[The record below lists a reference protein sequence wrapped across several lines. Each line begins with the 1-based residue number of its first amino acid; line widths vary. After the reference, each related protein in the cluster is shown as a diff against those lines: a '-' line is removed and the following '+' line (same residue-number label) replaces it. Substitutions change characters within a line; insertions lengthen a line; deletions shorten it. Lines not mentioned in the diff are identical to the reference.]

1 MQIGTAQCVNKGMQ
15 RDYSMDKA
23 SQEFAYENHNIR
35 ITTTG
40 NESFLSV
47 TNEKSTIPYTPIK
60 VSLSL
65 VSNVDTDKMRWDFFV
80 RALSG
85 TDESVNVTVEFKD
98 INNNIIES
106 KDFSLVKHATF
117 SYHTNIKA
125 VKATIRSVN
134 AIITNYSASTNVEI
148 VNNCGYI
155 NSNIIGN
162 IIGSTTLGDYLI
174 LFTKDKE
181 NNIDFI
187 YKINCSDA
195 SYLSVIKL
203 YEGNLNFDI
212 ESPIECI
219 TSYEGDEVL
228 KVYWVD
234 GLNQPRYINVFPDT
248 TYPENT
254 SFDFVP
260 SIVEGVSVSIEKEYN
275 GTGQFNSG
283 VIQYYITYYKKFG
296 AETNAVYQS
305 PLYYI
310 SPSDRGGKVNENQTC
325 NFKITIQPETD
336 KYDYVRVYSLIRTSL
351 NNLQVAIVADASIN
365 KNDDGSFKEIQVL
378 DTNTN
383 TIPVDPT
390 DIMFLGGNTVI
401 ASTIEQ
407 KDNTLFL
414 GNIEELKTSFD
425 LQFIKN
431 KINALKTDNSRNF
444 TLKEDECH
452 LPESILKFKWKV
464 FGYNNESL
472 NSQYDYYN
480 QLNKDSYSIK
490 GFKHNEVYRFGF
502 QLQTATGEWTQT
514 IYLDDL
520 VCDKYPIL
528 KDEFTEIDNS
538 DYLLLS
544 NAEEVFSNY
553 MYLPYIWFDPSE
565 IFLGTDL
572 KDFISYRLVMAE
584 PSLQDRSI
592 VCQGYITPTLYNP
605 RLGNVSS
612 WNTKFNNEDNK
623 HWNNVLYLGKNN
635 EEQIVPTPKTDLD
648 LSLYTDDNIEL
659 KGYNISPENYS
670 DGWKLISIDII
681 YRALK
686 EGTVTTA
693 IEFIFNF
700 YNVDLGNKS
709 VTVWYGENYYDKY
722 FITSSGYFSG
732 DTTYYQRYN
741 AYKRAKSIAMLAS
754 YTTRVS
760 HESDDYGFP
769 IFSGETLKEYLESQL
784 KAVSLNLEDTVLHN
798 EGEFPQ
804 VSKNEA
810 KSKKVFEKRNTVDRK
825 YELSYI
831 EQEKNERENHYFI
844 DASTCNIFAPNFNEV
859 SPLIDDSNLKFRI
872 IGKADF
878 SKNVTS
884 FNLEGNNTIED
895 TNKDFSLNFK
905 FSGNLNEERKTFGLQ
920 SYPLWNSFSRESNDN
935 PSRYNWTFL
944 WNTNDLSKSGD
955 ELSTIKNKT
964 FANLYYSDNTIYAD
978 SSKILWKPKSL
989 SILKSI
995 TDSLTFINDAI
1006 YTKDVE
1012 DSMFPENEYIYYMDK
1027 PYESNFQPYNY
1038 KDTIKSKVEH
1048 KFDSVDIQY
1057 NTTNHILLQFD
1068 NYKNRVVTL
1077 PGYESKLES
1086 LWNGNTIDI
1095 INNSVLPLGETNYT
1109 NMVFQDA
1116 YSDKDNYFADNFSI
1130 IRGTAYYSYIG
1141 DKQFK
1146 NNDVVLYFYKEQGH
1160 VDINGNL
1167 TGDYY
1172 FGNKYDLPSFRIGI
1186 YKTEWNTIQDAFL
1199 FVEPRTLLES
1209 EKVGGVLDT
1218 FNDTALP
1225 ILQSKDIVFN
1235 FYHSD
1240 INNSTWEVY
1249 GKYQIDIVTENW
1261 NGEEVT
1267 RAVINNY
1274 NPFYINPINVEINNS
1289 LWICELYKDFNDF
1302 NPYGG
1307 TEQNAI
1313 ELNTFIPISSSTKIG
1328 SSCNGLEGDTY
1339 FQRWD
1344 SLRTYPNT
1352 EEQQGV
1358 VDVVSLMLETHENLD
1373 GRSDITRGRTDVD
1386 IIRPNNIQETI
1397 NEVYNQENN
1406 YITSVVLDEKFE
1418 DSTHPT
1424 LYTWSLTKQSLSD
1437 IDTWTSINLSRSAK
1451 LDGDKGVLTKI
1462 KRWNNNLLAFQERGL
1477 AVINFNQQTTISTDA
1492 GVPIEIAASGLV
1504 SGHYYISSTQGCK
1517 NKWSIIDS
1525 PYGIYFI
1532 DSYNKSINVFGSEGI
1547 KSLSTLNLFQDWI
1560 IENEKGVVW
1569 NHDNEG
1575 FKSFYDSIHKEVY
1588 FVNNETA
1595 LCYNELL
1602 SQFTSFY
1609 DYGKL
1614 NTMAVLNN
1622 SIYGIKNN
1630 NIHRMF
1636 EGDTYC
1642 NLFGIQV
1649 PYSITYKVNKDPFV
1663 DKTWTNVEYRA
1674 DIFDKGNINNNP
1686 IKTLQTFD
1694 TLEVW
1699 NEYQR
1704 GVYDMSK
1711 AKPRFRIWRA
1721 HIPRDTNEG
1730 RGLNRIRNPWIM
1742 LKLSK
1747 NSNTSDK
1754 RIEFHDLLVRY
1765 LY

>member
-1 MQIGTAQCVNKGMQ
+1 MQVGLAQCVNKGMQ

-23 SQEFAYENHNIR
+23 SQEFAYENRNIR
-35 ITTTG
+35 IVTNG

-47 TNEKSTIPYTPIK
+47 TNEKSTKEIT
-60 VSLSL
+60 LL
-65 VSNVDTDKMRWDFFV
+65 FDDGLAEFAEGFV
-80 RALSG
+80 ILGS
-85 TDESVNVTVEFKD
+85 
-98 INNNIIES
+98 
-106 KDFSLVKHATF
+106 
-117 SYHTNIKA
+117 
-125 VKATIRSVN
+125 ATIN
-134 AIITNYSASTNVEI
+134 
-148 VNNCGYI
+148 
-155 NSNIIGN
+155 
-162 IIGSTTLGDYLI
+162 DFLI
-174 LFTKDKE
+174 LFGTSEITNLDY
-181 NNIDFI
+181 I
-187 YKINCSDA
+187 YKIKIDHEVNEA
-195 SYLSVIKL
+195 YITTLYQGVLGFSVD
-203 YEGNLNFDI
+203 N
-212 ESPIECI
+212 PIECI

-234 GLNQPRYINVFPDT
+234 GLNQPRYINVFPDKI
-248 TYPENT
+248 YPENT

-260 SIVEGVSVSIEKEYN
+260 SIVEDVDVYIEKEYN
-275 GTGQFNSG
+275 GTGQFSSG

-310 SPSDRGGKVNENQTC
+310 SPSDRGGKINEDQTC
-325 NFKITIQPETD
+325 NFKITIQPKTD
-336 KYDYVRVYSLIRTSL
+336 KFDYVRVYSLIRTSL
-351 NNLQVAIVADASIN
+351 NNIQAAIVADAAIN

-383 TIPVDPT
+383 TITVDPT
-390 DIMFLGGNTVI
+390 DIMFLGGNTI
-401 ASTIEQ
+401 MASTIEQ
-407 KDNTLFL
+407 KDNTLFV
-414 GNIEELKTSFD
+414 GNVKELKASLD
-425 LQFIKN
+425 LKPIN
-431 KINALKTDNSRNF
+431 DKINDLKTDTSRNF
-444 TLKEDECH
+444 TLKEDERH

-464 FGYNNESL
+464 FGYDNNSL

-502 QLQTATGEWTQT
+502 QLQTITGEWTQT

-520 VCDKYPIL
+520 VCDKYPII
-528 KDEFTEIDNS
+528 KDEFIETDNE
-538 DYLLLS
+538 DYLLLT
-544 NAEEVFSNY
+544 NAEETFSNY

-565 IFLGTDL
+565 ILLDADL

-635 EEQIVPTPKTDLD
+635 EEQIVPTPKTELD
-648 LSLYTDDNIEL
+648 LSLYTDDDIEL
-659 KGYNISPENYS
+659 KGYNVSPEDNS
-670 DGWKLISIDII
+670 DGWKLTSLKIE
-681 YRALK
+681 YRCDYEWVGLDKIAFGK
-686 EGTVTTA
+686 VYFT
-693 IEFIFNF
+693 FYF
-700 YNVDLGNKS
+700 YNPNIGNKEIS
-709 VTVWYGENYYDKY
+709 CGLYRNTDDGTDIVE
-722 FITSSGYFSG
+722 SSL
-732 DTTYYQRYN
+732 QRYKT
-741 AYKRAKSIAMLAS
+741 YKLTKTAS
-754 YTTRVS
+754 LSKTYSEYITNGSEYVYSEILGEDVNHGYLYDYLCSCLKTTHISNVS
-760 HESDDYGFP
+760 R
-769 IFSGETLKEYLESQL
+769 
-784 KAVSLNLEDTVLHN
+784 EDHIIEN
-798 EGEFPQ
+798 EGEFPN
-804 VSKNEA
+804 VSKKEA
-810 KSKKVFEKRNTVDRK
+810 KSKDYFTKSNTVNRK
-825 YELSYI
+825 YELSYVD
-831 EQEKNERENHYFI
+831 EKKSERENHYFI
-844 DASTCNIFAPNFNEV
+844 NASTCNIFTPNFNEV
-859 SPLIDDSNLKFRI
+859 SSLIDDSNLKFRI

-878 SKNVTS
+878 SKNVTA
-884 FNLEGNNTIED
+884 FDLAGNNTIKD
-895 TNKDFSLNFK
+895 LNKDFPLNFK

-920 SYPLWNSFSRESNDN
+920 SYPLWNSFSRDSDDN

-964 FANLYYSDNTIYAD
+964 FANLYYSDSTIYAD
-978 SSKILWKPKSL
+978 SSKILWEPKSL
-989 SILKSI
+989 SNLKSI
-995 TDSLTFINDAI
+995 SDSLTFINDTI

-1012 DSMFPENEYIYYMDK
+1012 DSMFPQNQYIYYMDK

-1038 KDTIKSKVEH
+1038 KDTTRAEVEH
-1048 KFDSVDIQY
+1048 KFDSVNIQY
-1057 NTTNHILLQFD
+1057 NTSNHILLQFD
-1068 NYKNRVVTL
+1068 NYKNRIVTL

-1095 INNSVLPLGETNYT
+1095 ITNNVLPLGEVNYV
-1109 NMVFQDA
+1109 NNVFQDA
-1116 YSDKDNYFADNFSI
+1116 YPDKDDYFNANFSKY
-1130 IRGTAYYSYIG
+1130 GNTAYYYYNG
-1141 DKQFK
+1141 NKEFK
-1146 NNDVVLYFYKEQGH
+1146 NNEIVLYFYKEQLH
-1160 VDINGNL
+1160 VDINGNP

-1172 FGNKYDLPSFRIGI
+1172 FGSQNRLPSFKIGI
-1186 YKTEWNTIQDAFL
+1186 FKKVWTEGIENKFM
-1199 FVEPRTLLES
+1199 FVEPRTLLSS
-1209 EKVGGVLDT
+1209 ELFPGIKDSFKEVIK
-1218 FNDTALP
+1218 P
-1225 ILQSKDIVFN
+1225 ILETRDLVFN

-1240 INNSTWEVY
+1240 IVDNEWEVY
-1249 GKYQIDIVTENW
+1249 GKYQIDLITEKYDTQTI
-1261 NGEEVT
+1261 E

-1274 NPFYINPINVEINNS
+1274 NPFYINPINTEVNNS

-1313 ELNTFIPISSSTKIG
+1313 ELNTFIPISYATKFD
-1328 SSCNGLEGDTY
+1328 SFCNGLEGDTY

-1344 SLRTYPNT
+1344 SLRTYPAT

-1386 IIRPNNIQETI
+1386 NIRPNNIQETI
-1397 NEVYNQENN
+1397 NGVYNQENN

-1451 LDGDKGVLTKI
+1451 LDGDKGILTKI

-1532 DSYNKSINVFGSEGI
+1532 DSYNKSINIFNSEGI
-1547 KSLSTLNLFQDWI
+1547 KSISTLNLFQDWTV
-1560 IENEKGVVW
+1560 ENEKGIIW
-1569 NHDNEG
+1569 SPINNGG
-1575 FKSFYDSIHKEVY
+1575 FKSFYDSIHKEIY
-1588 FVNNETA
+1588 FINDKTA
-1595 LCYNELL
+1595 LCYNETMA
-1602 SQFTSFY
+1602 QFISFY
-1609 DYGKL
+1609 DYDKL
-1614 NTMAVLNN
+1614 NTMVLLGN

-1630 NIHRMF
+1630 TIHKMF

-1642 NLFGIQV
+1642 NLFNIQV
-1649 PYSITYKVNKDPFV
+1649 PYSMSYKINKDPLV
-1663 DKTWTNVEYRA
+1663 DKTWTNIEYRA
-1674 DIFDKGNINNNP
+1674 DIFDRGNINNNP
-1686 IKTLQTFD
+1686 NKTLQTFD

-1699 NEYQR
+1699 NEYQK
-1704 GVYDMSK
+1704 GSYSMSK
-1711 AKPRFRIWRA
+1711 AKPKFRIWRA
-1721 HIPRDTNEG
+1721 NIPRDINEG
-1730 RGLNRIRNPWIM
+1730 NGLNRIRNPWIM

-1747 NSNTSDK
+1747 NSNTSNK
-1754 RIEFHDLLVRY
+1754 RMEFHDLLVKY

>member
-1 MQIGTAQCVNKGMQ
+1 MQVGLAQCVNKGMQ

-23 SQEFAYENHNIR
+23 SQEFAYENKNIR

-40 NESFLSV
+40 NNSFLSV
-47 TNEKSTIPYTPIK
+47 TNEKSTKEITLLFEDG
-60 VSLSL
+60 VAE
-65 VSNVDTDKMRWDFFV
+65 FV
-80 RALSG
+80 EGFIILG
-85 TDESVNVTVEFKD
+85 SVT
-98 INNNIIES
+98 INN
-106 KDFSLVKHATF
+106 
-117 SYHTNIKA
+117 
-125 VKATIRSVN
+125 
-134 AIITNYSASTNVEI
+134 
-148 VNNCGYI
+148 
-155 NSNIIGN
+155 
-162 IIGSTTLGDYLI
+162 YLI
-174 LFTKDKE
+174 LFGTSEVEKTDY
-181 NNIDFI
+181 I
-187 YKINCSDA
+187 YKINIATEYDEC
-195 SYLSVIKL
+195 YIITL
-203 YEGNLNFDI
+203 YKGNLGFSAN
-212 ESPIECI
+212 SPIECI

-234 GLNQPRYINVFPDT
+234 GINQPRYINVFPDT

-260 SIVEGVSVSIEKEYN
+260 YIVEGVDVSIEKEYN

-310 SPSDRGGKVNENQTC
+310 SPSDRGGKINENQTC
-325 NFKITIQPETD
+325 NFKITINPKTD
-336 KYDYVRVYSLIRTSL
+336 RYDYVRVYSLIRTSL
-351 NNLQVAIVADASIN
+351 NNLQVSIVADASIN

-414 GNIEELKTSFD
+414 GNVEELKTSFD

-431 KINALKTDNSRNF
+431 RINTLKNDTSRNF
-444 TLKEDECH
+444 TLKEDEYH

-464 FGYNNESL
+464 FGYNSESL

-502 QLQTATGEWTQT
+502 QLQTITGEWTQT

-520 VCDKYPIL
+520 VCDKYPII
-528 KDEFTEIDNS
+528 KDEFVEIDNE

-544 NAEEVFSNY
+544 NTEEMFSNY

-565 IFLGTDL
+565 ILLDTDL

-648 LSLYTDDNIEL
+648 LSLYTNDNIEL
-659 KGYNISPENYS
+659 KGYNISPEDYS
-670 DGWKLISIDII
+670 DGWKLTSIDIV

-686 EGTVTTA
+686 DGTIVTET
-693 IEFIFNF
+693 EFVFNF

-709 VTVWYGENYYDKY
+709 VTVWYGENAYNKY
-722 FITSSGYFSG
+722 FRTYSGYFSG
-732 DTTYYQRYN
+732 DKAYYQRYN
-741 AYKRAKSIAMLAS
+741 AYKRAKSIALLAS
-754 YTTRVS
+754 YTTKVS
-760 HESDDYGFP
+760 KENDDYGFP
-769 IFSGETLKEYLESQL
+769 IFSGETLKEYLKSQL
-784 KAVSLNLEDTVLHN
+784 NAVSLNLDGLVLYN
-798 EGEFPQ
+798 EGEFPK
-804 VSKNEA
+804 VSKKEA
-810 KSKKVFEKRNTVDRK
+810 ESKKVFEKNNTVDRK

-831 EQEKNERENHYFI
+831 DQEKNERENHYFI
-844 DASTCNIFAPNFNEV
+844 DASTCNIFTPNFNEV
-859 SPLIDDSNLKFRI
+859 SSLIDDSNLKFRI

-884 FNLEGNNTIED
+884 FKLEGNNTIKD
-895 TNKDFSLNFK
+895 LNKDFPLNFK
-905 FSGNLNEERKTFGLQ
+905 FSGNLNEEKKTFGLQ
-920 SYPLWNSFSRESNDN
+920 SYPLWNSFSRDSDDN

-944 WNTNDLSKSGD
+944 WNTNDLSKAGD
-955 ELSTIKNKT
+955 DLSAIKNKT
-964 FANLYYSDNTIYAD
+964 FANLYYSDSTIYAD
-978 SSKILWKPKSL
+978 SSKILWQPKSL
-989 SILKSI
+989 SNLKSI
-995 TDSLTFINDAI
+995 SDSLTFINDTI

-1012 DSMFPENEYIYYMDK
+1012 DSMFPQNQYIYYMDK

-1038 KDTIKSKVEH
+1038 KDTIRDEVEY
-1048 KFDSVDIQY
+1048 KFDSVNIQY
-1057 NTTNHILLQFD
+1057 NTSNHILLQFD
-1068 NYKNRVVTL
+1068 NYKNRIVTL

-1095 INNSVLPLGETNYT
+1095 ITNNVLPLGEINYV
-1109 NMVFQDA
+1109 NNVFQDA
-1116 YSDKDNYFADNFSI
+1116 YPNKDNYFNTKFSKFG
-1130 IRGTAYYSYIG
+1130 GTAYYNYNG
-1141 DKQFK
+1141 NKEFN
-1146 NNDVVLYFYKEQGH
+1146 NNDIVIYFYKEQLY
-1160 VDINGNL
+1160 VDIDGNP

-1172 FGNKYDLPSFRIGI
+1172 FGTQHRLPSFKIGI
-1186 YKTEWNTIQDAFL
+1186 YKKKWSEGIENKFM
-1199 FVEPRTLLES
+1199 FVEPRTLLSS
-1209 EKVGGVLDT
+1209 ELLPGVKDS
-1218 FNDTALP
+1218 FKEIVKP
-1225 ILQSKDIVFN
+1225 ILETKDLVFN
-1235 FYHSD
+1235 FYYSD
-1240 INNSTWEVY
+1240 INNDAWEVY
-1249 GKYQIDIVTENW
+1249 GKYQIDLITEKYDTQTI
-1261 NGEEVT
+1261 E

-1274 NPFYINPINVEINNS
+1274 NPFYINPINTEVNNS

-1307 TEQNAI
+1307 LEQNAI
-1313 ELNTFIPISSSTKIG
+1313 ELNTFIPISYATKFD
-1328 SSCNGLEGDTY
+1328 SFCNGLEGDTY

-1344 SLRTYPNT
+1344 SLRTYPAT
-1352 EEQQGV
+1352 EEQQGII
-1358 VDVVSLMLETHENLD
+1358 DVVSLMLETHENLD
-1373 GRSDITRGRTDVD
+1373 GRSDTTRGRTDVD
-1386 IIRPNNIQETI
+1386 NIRPNNIQETI
-1397 NEVYNQENN
+1397 NGVYNQENN

-1532 DSYNKSINVFGSEGI
+1532 DSYNKSINIFDSEGI
-1547 KSLSTLNLFQDWI
+1547 KSISTLNLFQDWT
-1560 IENEKGVVW
+1560 IENEKGIIW
-1569 NHDNEG
+1569 SPTNNGG
-1575 FKSFYDSIHKEVY
+1575 FKSFYDSMHKEIY
-1588 FVNNETA
+1588 FINDKTA
-1595 LCYNELL
+1595 LCYNETMA
-1602 SQFTSFY
+1602 QFISFY
-1609 DYGKL
+1609 DYDKL
-1614 NTMAVLNN
+1614 NTMILLGN

-1630 NIHRMF
+1630 TIHKMF

-1642 NLFGIQV
+1642 NLFNTQV
-1649 PYSITYKVNKDPFV
+1649 SYSMSYKINKDPLV
-1663 DKTWTNVEYRA
+1663 DKTWTNIEYRA
-1674 DIFDKGNINNNP
+1674 DIFDRGNINNNP
-1686 IKTLQTFD
+1686 NKTLQTFD

-1699 NEYQR
+1699 NEYQK
-1704 GVYDMSK
+1704 GSCSMSK
-1711 AKPRFRIWRA
+1711 AKPKFRIWRA
-1721 HIPRDTNEG
+1721 NIPRDTNEG
-1730 RGLNRIRNPWIM
+1730 NGLNRIRNPWIM

-1747 NSNTSDK
+1747 NSNTSNK
-1754 RIEFHDLLVRY
+1754 RMEFHDLLVKY